1 MGILIMLAMSGIS
14 VYGVMLAG
22 WASGSK
28 YPLLSSVRASAQMI
42 SYEAALGMT
51 IVTIVLATG
60 SLSVHNIVDAQAGGI
75 WHWNIIRLGVVPFI
89 VFVIAITAELN
100 RPPFDVVEAE
110 SELVGGFHTEY
121 SSFRFAIFFLAE
133 YMNTITMSAII
144 VTLFLGGPAG
154 WIPPVSHLRWV
165 FPILW
170 FLVKTVGFAF
180 CYIWFRASLPRFR
193 YDQLMDLGWK
203 RLIPLSLGWMLIVAG
218 FLVAKGWGF
227 IMTAVVVLAWTVL
240 TQAFEIGQSRET
252 GKDAVLPVVGARPLL
267 PELLRSVTDEVEE

>member
-1 MGILIMLAMSGIS
+1 
-14 VYGVMLAG
+14 
-22 WASGSK
+22 
-28 YPLLSSVRASAQMI
+28 
-42 SYEAALGMT
+42 
-51 IVTIVLATG
+51 
-60 SLSVHNIVDAQAGGI
+60 
-75 WHWNIIRLGVVPFI
+75 

-154 WIPPVSHLRWV
+154 WIPNVAHLRWV
-165 FPILW
+165 FPIVW

-218 FLVAKGWGF
+218 FLVSKGWGLL
-227 IMTAVVVLAWTVL
+227 MAAAVLLAWTVL
-240 TQAFEIGQSRET
+240 SRAFELGQGRES
-252 GKDAVLPVVGARPLL
+252 GVDAVLPIVGERPL
-267 PELLRSVTDEVEE
+267 PGEVLRSKTDEEGE